1 MVEAGFCKI
10 FVYIKGRGCVEENR
24 PVRWQLVCVEAF
36 YRGEFVVED
45 YVILWTDK
53 AGSGAVNKWHG

>member
-1 MVEAGFCKI
+1 MVEVGFCKI

-45 YVILWTDK
+45 YVILWT
-53 AGSGAVNKWHG
+53 VVVL